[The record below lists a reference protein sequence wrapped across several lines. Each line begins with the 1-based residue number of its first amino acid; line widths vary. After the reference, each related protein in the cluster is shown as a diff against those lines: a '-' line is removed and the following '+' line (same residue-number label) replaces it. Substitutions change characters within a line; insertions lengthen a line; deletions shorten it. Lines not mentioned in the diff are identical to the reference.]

1 MNKKIL
7 ASLIII
13 GILGFALGWG
23 TYSYFSDTETSTG
36 NTFTAGTMDLKLS
49 NDGTTW
55 TDGVTATWTSPSNW
69 APGETVTARLHIK
82 NEGSI
87 GAYWLYIG
95 IKTPVTG
102 ELCSQ
107 IIITEFVIEEYWG
120 GYNHID
126 WMATSYGPW
135 DTNGDGKL
143 TLAEFA
149 QYAGTDHP
157 YGFMANGDEWTGTY
171 DPSAPKILPAGADIT
186 LRMTFLF
193 NPDAGNEYQG
203 KSCSFDLTVSIWNG
217 YPGAYTQVGGG
228 SPNYAYG
235 Y

>member
-1 MNKKIL
+1 MISKKVL
-7 ASLIII
+7 ASIVII
-13 GILGFALGWG
+13 GLLAFAMGWG
-23 TYSYFSDTETSTG
+23 TYSYFSDTEESTG

-95 IKTPVTG
+95 ISALTDGLSDQVH
-102 ELCSQ
+102 
-107 IIITEFVIEEYWG
+107 ITEFVIEEYWG

-126 WMATSYGPW
+126 WMATMGPW
-135 DTNGDGKL
+135 GAEEPL
-143 TLAEFA
+143 TLAEFG
-149 QYAGTDHP
+149 QYAGTSTP
-157 YGFMANGDEWTGTY
+157 YGFMACGDDWTGTY
-171 DPSAPKILPAGADIT
+171 DPTAPKILPAGATIT

-193 NPDAGNEYQG
+193 NPDAGNDYQG
-203 KSCSFDLTVSIWNG
+203 ASCSFDLKVSIWNG
-217 YPGAYTQVGGG
+217 YPGAYTEVGGG
-228 SPNYAYG
+228 SSYG
-235 Y
+235 YGN